1 MNAERLQV
9 RFKRQASALLQIF
22 LWLSDSHSR
31 LFYISTINNGE
42 ISIMQNGYCTEL
54 FKHSR
59 VGFFFSHFCDQS
71 RQKQEHIFAD
81 LNRNMRNTFLD
92 FLSRSMLLKESRV
105 QIRRWTS
112 NVPDFR
118 KHLRGSGCL
127 EKSWLRG
134 LEGCRQLEM
143 RYIQLRVI

>member
-9 RFKRQASALLQIF
+9 WFKLQASALLQIF

-31 LFYISTINNGE
+31 SFYISTINDGE
-42 ISIMQNGYCTEL
+42 ISIMQNGYCTEH
-54 FKHSR
+54 FKNSR
-59 VGFFFSHFCDQS
+59 VGFFSFFWLVSSETRAH
-71 RQKQEHIFAD
+71 FAD

-127 EKSWLRG
+127 EKSRLRG

>member
-1 MNAERLQV
+1 MNAERLRV
-9 RFKRQASALLQIF
+9 WFKLQASALLQIF

-31 LFYISTINNGE
+31 LFYISTINDGE

-59 VGFFFSHFCDQS
+59 VGFFFPFLWLVSSETRAH
-71 RQKQEHIFAD
+71 FAD
-81 LNRNMRNTFLD
+81 LNRNVRNTFLD
-92 FLSRSMLLKESRV
+92 FLSRSMLLKESRI

-127 EKSWLRG
+127 EKSRLRS